1 MVVLDEFSSTGM
13 TAQDTRS
20 PAGDVVTGCRVLGS
34 ADHGDPVWG
43 HVSRRDP
50 GGRGVWLKAGG
61 SGFDEVSED
70 DIILIDSDGS
80 RLAGSLTPPFEYPL
94 HTEIL
99 RVRADAGSVV
109 HCHPPYAIAL
119 AASGQPLHA
128 FSNSAGMFAAG
139 VPRFEQA
146 VGLIN
151 TDVLGAAVAGCL
163 GTSRALFLVGHGI
176 VTVGSSV
183 ATAVMNAVLLERACR
198 LQILATAAGGVTA
211 ALLEPGRRY
220 AHAESD
226 AYLLRSWDY
235 LVRQLHVSGG
245 HGNGSRATANGG
257 LPGD

>member
-1 MVVLDEFSSTGM
+1 MVAIDELSSTGM

-20 PAGDVVTGCRVLGS
+20 PAGDIVTGCRVLGS

-43 HVSRRDP
+43 HVSERDP

-61 SGFDEVSED
+61 RGFDEVAED
-70 DIILIDSDGS
+70 DVILIDFAGS
-80 RLAGSLTPPFEYPL
+80 PLAGSLSPPFEYPL

-99 RVRADAGSVV
+99 RARADVGSVV
-109 HCHPPYAIAL
+109 HCHPPCAIAL

-139 VPRFEQA
+139 VPRFERA
-146 VGLIN
+146 VGLIS
-151 TDVLGAAVAGCL
+151 TAELGVAVAECL
-163 GTSRALFLVGHGI
+163 GSSRALFLAGHGI

-198 LQILATAAGGVTA
+198 LQILALAAGGVTA
-211 ALLEPGRRY
+211 AMQQPGRRY

-235 LVRQLHVSGG
+235 LVRQIPGRQSHGDGSHAMASDGSSG
-245 HGNGSRATANGG
+245 
-257 LPGD
+257 D

>member
-1 MVVLDEFSSTGM
+1 MAAIDELGSAVM
-13 TAQDTRS
+13 TMKDIRP
-20 PAGDVVTGCRVLGS
+20 PAGDIVTGCRVLGS

-50 GGRGVWLKAGG
+50 DGRGVWLKAGG
-61 SGFDEVSED
+61 RGFDEVSEND
-70 DIILIDSDGS
+70 VILIDSAG
-80 RLAGSLTPPFEYPL
+80 RPLAGSFSPPFEYPL

-99 RVRADAGSVV
+99 RARGDVDSVV
-109 HCHPPYAIAL
+109 HCHPPCAIAL

-139 VPRFEQA
+139 VPRFERA

-151 TDVLGAAVAGCL
+151 TADLGAAVAEGL
-163 GTSRALFLVGHGI
+163 GSSRALFLVGHGI

-198 LQILATAAGGVTA
+198 LQILATAAGGVA
-211 ALLEPGRRY
+211 AAMQHPGRRY

-235 LVRQLHVSGG
+235 LVRNI
-245 HGNGSRATANGG
+245 HGNGSHATASGG
-257 LPGD
+257 PSGD

>member
-1 MVVLDEFSSTGM
+1 MVAINEHGGAGM
-13 TAQDTRS
+13 TVRDTRP
-20 PAGDVVTGCRVLGS
+20 PAADIVTGCHVLGS

-50 GGRGVWLKAGG
+50 DGRGVWLKAGG
-61 SGFDEVSED
+61 RGFDEVSGE
-70 DIILIDSDGS
+70 DIILIDSGGS
-80 RLAGSLTPPFEYPL
+80 ALAGSLSAPFEYPL

-99 RVRADAGSVV
+99 RARGDVVSVV
-109 HCHPPYAIAL
+109 HCHPPCAIAL

-139 VPRFEQA
+139 VPRFERA

-151 TDVLGAAVAGCL
+151 SAELGAAVAECL
-163 GTSRALFLVGHGI
+163 GASRALFLVGHGI

-198 LQILATAAGGVTA
+198 LQILATAAGGVA
-211 ALLEPGRRY
+211 ADLQQPGRRY

-235 LVRQLHVSGG
+235 LVR
-245 HGNGSRATANGG
+245 R
-257 LPGD
+257 LPGTAGSGATG

>member
-1 MVVLDEFSSTGM
+1 MVAIDELSSTGM

-20 PAGDVVTGCRVLGS
+20 PAGDIVTGCRVLGS

-43 HVSRRDP
+43 HVSERDP

-61 SGFDEVSED
+61 RGFDEVAED
-70 DIILIDSDGS
+70 DVILIDFAGS
-80 RLAGSLTPPFEYPL
+80 TLAGSLSPPFEYPL

-99 RVRADAGSVV
+99 RARADVGSVV
-109 HCHPPYAIAL
+109 HCHPPCAIAL
-119 AASGQPLHA
+119 AASGQLLHA

-139 VPRFEQA
+139 VPRFERA
-146 VGLIN
+146 VGLIS
-151 TDVLGAAVAGCL
+151 TAELGVAVAECL
-163 GTSRALFLVGHGI
+163 GSSRALFLVGHGI

-198 LQILATAAGGVTA
+198 LQILALAAGGVTA
-211 ALLEPGRRY
+211 AMQQPGRRY

-235 LVRQLHVSGG
+235 LVRQIPGRQSHGDGSHAMASDGSSG
-245 HGNGSRATANGG
+245 
-257 LPGD
+257 D

>member
-1 MVVLDEFSSTGM
+1 MVVPDERSAAGM
-13 TAQDTRS
+13 TAQDFVPPS
-20 PAGDVVTGCRVLGS
+20 GEVVTGCRVLGS
-34 ADHGDPVWG
+34 GDHGDPVWG

-61 SGFDEVSED
+61 CGFDEVSDE
-70 DIILIDSDGS
+70 DIILIDSEG
-80 RLAGSLTPPFEYPL
+80 RALAGSLSAPFEYPL

-99 RVRADAGSVV
+99 RARGDVASVV
-109 HCHPPYAIAL
+109 HCHPPCAIAL

-139 VPRFEQA
+139 VPRFERA

-151 TDVLGAAVAGCL
+151 SAELGAAVAECL
-163 GTSRALFLVGHGI
+163 GGSRALFLVGHGI

-198 LQILATAAGGVTA
+198 LQILATAAGGVA
-211 ALLEPGRRY
+211 AAMQQPGRRY

-235 LVRQLHVSGG
+235 LVRQLPGKTSH
-245 HGNGSRATANGG
+245 ATASNGTTG
-257 LPGD
+257 

>member
-1 MVVLDEFSSTGM
+1 MVAIDELSSTGM

-20 PAGDVVTGCRVLGS
+20 PAGDIVTGCRVLGS

-43 HVSRRDP
+43 HVSERDP

-61 SGFDEVSED
+61 RGFDEVAED
-70 DIILIDSDGS
+70 DVILIDFAGS
-80 RLAGSLTPPFEYPL
+80 PLAGSLSPPFEYPL

-99 RVRADAGSVV
+99 RARADVGSVV
-109 HCHPPYAIAL
+109 HCHPPCAIAL

-139 VPRFEQA
+139 VPRFERA
-146 VGLIN
+146 VGLIS
-151 TDVLGAAVAGCL
+151 TAELGVAVAECL
-163 GTSRALFLVGHGI
+163 GSSRALFLVGHGI

-198 LQILATAAGGVTA
+198 LQILALAAGGVTA
-211 ALLEPGRRY
+211 AMQQPGRRY

-235 LVRQLHVSGG
+235 LVRQIPGRQSHGDGSHAMASDGSSG
-245 HGNGSRATANGG
+245 
-257 LPGD
+257 D

>member
-1 MVVLDEFSSTGM
+1 MVAIDELSSTGM

-20 PAGDVVTGCRVLGS
+20 PAGDIVTGCRVLGS

-43 HVSRRDP
+43 HVSERDP

-61 SGFDEVSED
+61 RGFDEVAED
-70 DIILIDSDGS
+70 DVILIDFAGS
-80 RLAGSLTPPFEYPL
+80 TLAGSLSPPFEYPL

-99 RVRADAGSVV
+99 RARADVGSVV
-109 HCHPPYAIAL
+109 HCHPPCAIAL

-139 VPRFEQA
+139 VPRFERA
-146 VGLIN
+146 VGLIS
-151 TDVLGAAVAGCL
+151 TAELGVAVAECL
-163 GTSRALFLVGHGI
+163 GSSRALFLVGHGI

-198 LQILATAAGGVTA
+198 LQILALAAGGVTA
-211 ALLEPGRRY
+211 AMQQPGRRY

-235 LVRQLHVSGG
+235 LVRQIPGRQSHGDGSHAMASDGSSG
-245 HGNGSRATANGG
+245 
-257 LPGD
+257 D

>member
-1 MVVLDEFSSTGM
+1 MVAINEFGSTGM
-13 TAQDTRS
+13 TVHETRL
-20 PAGDVVTGCRVLGS
+20 PAGDIVTGCRVLGS

-50 GGRGVWLKAGG
+50 GGRGAWLKAGG
-61 SGFDEVSED
+61 RGFDEVSEE
-70 DIILIDSDGS
+70 DIILIDSEGR
-80 RLAGSLTPPFEYPL
+80 RLAGSLPAPFEYPL

-99 RVRADAGSVV
+99 RARGDVDSVV
-109 HCHPPYAIAL
+109 HCHPPCAIAL

-139 VPRFEQA
+139 VPRFEDA

-151 TDVLGAAVAGCL
+151 TAELGAAVAGCL
-163 GTSRALFLVGHGI
+163 GGSRALFLVGHGI

-198 LQILATAAGGVTA
+198 LQILATAAGGVA
-211 ALLEPGRRY
+211 AAMRQPGRRY

-235 LVRQLHVSGG
+235 LVRQLPVTA
-245 HGNGSRATANGG
+245 GNEATG
-257 LPGD
+257 